1 MCRVRSLLVPI
12 ELPRLLINYMSSFTP
27 KDELHELL
35 VDRLDATTAHGLDE
49 QLADPRLRVPVLE
62 LLIELKE
69 ISSKIQGEAIWA
81 LGEVYRK
88 RCLGS
93 AIPWLDLGITFAQA
107 SGALGLRY
115 FKESPMILGFLEK
128 ESNRDE
134 WLAHV
139 LELADGSNEAAPQC
153 AYEWFKVLPQLC
165 GEIALSEIREWAR
178 LGMELAEWNYVLGN
192 EFFRECPSIAKAIPL
207 GSAKSW
213 IGFGMKLMVQNS
225 LGKPD
230 YIGTLEFFRAS
241 PSLFL
246 EIHDENV
253 KQGVIDLGT
262 NLADHSPEQAVVFL
276 SKAPEVLARVS
287 TVEWKIRIL
296 KFGLLVADRDPEAT
310 LAYFTQVSEVVVL
323 AGKEDDSGVFDAWFG
338 QGMEALEYSVEAGRA
353 FFGLETRQACSA
365 VEQAMSGVSLRQV
378 ARSLK
383 MFARALCGED
393 VAIEGLP
400 EGGGSIGASSMST
413 SPGSGKAQVSAD
425 GKTVYL
431 PLVMRRSETREGN
444 RRWYTVMVAHEVG
457 HVEFGTYALSTEVL
471 QRVSTRV
478 QTRYHEEVL
487 RPNRAIQTLGNLF
500 QCYPQPEIIRD
511 LWEIVEDARIDFLL
525 RHEYPGLQE
534 DLTSLTK
541 EAMELR
547 TLSHGMTAR
556 EMVLDALLL
565 LFAGFTQEE
574 FTRPGLQE
582 VIDEIWQIAR
592 TILHPAAT
600 VDESVELADRLYQ
613 ELERRIG
620 TLGKHNQELEP
631 FSNTSGVSDTG
642 GQPEAAEHLEEAYQP
657 LSNWGYRGILNPD
670 HVKGGE
676 EGEQASKGQAGGQQD
691 HIMGEKGGGDTPSQ
705 FERRSPQN
713 PDPSQDPKKPAFGE
727 SPMQQWFQ
735 PTFRPS
741 MGQQGA
747 RLREGEYLY
756 EEWDGTVRDYR
767 PQWCRVIEQAGREGS
782 PDFVDET
789 FQTYGPMVR
798 LIRRYFEAIRPEA
811 FRRMGRQSHGEDI
824 DLDALVNWMV
834 DRRQGNDSSD
844 QVYATRQKRD
854 RQVAVAFLVDMS
866 GSTGR
871 QIGTRARPVIDIEKE
886 GLLLLSEAL
895 SAIGD
900 QYAIYGFSGQSR
912 QSVDIH
918 VLKDFDQRP
927 GGRVGLKI
935 SGVTSKQQNRDGAAI
950 RHATQRLKQ
959 QAAKV
964 RLLILISD
972 GKPLDDDYADE
983 YSLEDTK
990 MALREAR
997 LQGVHPFCITID
1009 QAPTDYV
1016 KRMYGE
1022 IGYVVVDEVESL
1034 PMKLPKIY
1042 QRLTAR

>member
-1 MCRVRSLLVPI
+1 
-12 ELPRLLINYMSSFTP
+12 
-27 KDELHELL
+27 
-35 VDRLDATTAHGLDE
+35 
-49 QLADPRLRVPVLE
+49 
-62 LLIELKE
+62 
-69 ISSKIQGEAIWA
+69 
-81 LGEVYRK
+81 
-88 RCLGS
+88 
-93 AIPWLDLGITFAQA
+93 
-107 SGALGLRY
+107 
-115 FKESPMILGFLEK
+115 
-128 ESNRDE
+128 
-134 WLAHV
+134 
-139 LELADGSNEAAPQC
+139 
-153 AYEWFKVLPQLC
+153 
-165 GEIALSEIREWAR
+165 
-178 LGMELAEWNYVLGN
+178 
-192 EFFRECPSIAKAIPL
+192 
-207 GSAKSW
+207 
-213 IGFGMKLMVQNS
+213 
-225 LGKPD
+225 
-230 YIGTLEFFRAS
+230 
-241 PSLFL
+241 
-246 EIHDENV
+246 
-253 KQGVIDLGT
+253 
-262 NLADHSPEQAVVFL
+262 
-276 SKAPEVLARVS
+276 
-287 TVEWKIRIL
+287 
-296 KFGLLVADRDPEAT
+296 
-310 LAYFTQVSEVVVL
+310 
-323 AGKEDDSGVFDAWFG
+323 
-338 QGMEALEYSVEAGRA
+338 SVEAGRA
-353 FFGLETRQACSA
+353 FFGLETQQACSA

-383 MFARALCGED
+383 MFARALCGKD

-400 EGGGSIGASSMST
+400 EGGGGSVGASHMSA
-413 SPGSGKAQVSAD
+413 SPVSEKAEVSAD

-457 HVEFGTYALSTEVL
+457 HLEFGTYALSSHAL
-471 QRVSTRV
+471 QRVATRV
-478 QTRYHEEVL
+478 QTRYDKEVL
-487 RPNRAIQTLGNLF
+487 SPNEAVHTLGNLF
-500 QCYPQPEIIRD
+500 QRYPQSEIIHD
-511 LWEIVEDARIDFLL
+511 LWEIVEDARIDYLL

-556 EMVLDALLL
+556 EIVMDALLL
-565 LFAGFTQEE
+565 LFAGFTKDD
-574 FTRPGLQE
+574 FFRPGLQE
-582 VIDEIWQIAR
+582 VIDEIWEIAR
-592 TILHPAAT
+592 TILHPTAT

-613 ELERRIG
+613 EMECRIG
-620 TLGKHNQELEP
+620 TLGKHNQQREP
-631 FSNTSGVSDTG
+631 FSDTSGTSDSG

-676 EGEQASKGQAGGQQD
+676 EEEQASKGQTGGQQD
-691 HIMGEKGGGDTPSQ
+691 QGAQIGKKAGGESPNQ
-705 FERRSPQN
+705 FEPRSPHQ
-713 PDPSQDPKKPAFGE
+713 PDPSQDLKKPTFGE

-735 PTFRPS
+735 PNLHPGD
-741 MGQQGA
+741 GQQGS

-767 PQWCRVIEQAGREGS
+767 PQWCRVIEQVGREGT

-789 FQTYGPMVR
+789 FRTYGPIVR

-811 FRRMGRQSHGEDI
+811 FRRMGRQSHGEEI

-834 DRRQGNDSSD
+834 DRRQGNDPSD

-871 QIGTRARPVIDIEKE
+871 QIGARARPVIDIEKE

-900 QYAIYGFSGQSR
+900 QYAMYGFSGQTR

-935 SGVTSKQQNRDGAAI
+935 SGVTPKQQNRDGAAI

-997 LQGVHPFCITID
+997 LQGIHPFCITID

>member
-1 MCRVRSLLVPI
+1 
-12 ELPRLLINYMSSFTP
+12 MSSSTP
-27 KDELHELL
+27 KDELLEFLL
-35 VDRLDATTAHGLDE
+35 DRLDTATAQLLYE
-49 QLADPRLRVPVLE
+49 QLREVRHQAPVLE
-62 LLIELKE
+62 LLCELKE
-69 ISSKIQGEAIWA
+69 ISSKIQSEAVWA
-81 LGEVYRK
+81 LGEVNR
-88 RCLGS
+88 RGCLAS
-93 AIPWLDLGITFAQA
+93 VIPWLDLGITFTQA

-115 FKESPMILGFLEK
+115 FKESPLILGFLEK
-128 ESNRDE
+128 EPQRDE
-134 WLAHV
+134 LLAHV
-139 LELADGSNEAAPQC
+139 LELADGSLEAAPQC

-165 GEIALSEIREWAR
+165 GEVSLPEIQEWAR

-192 EFFRECPSIAKAIPL
+192 ELFRECPAIAKAVPL
-207 GSAKSW
+207 ESAKAW

-225 LGKPD
+225 FGKPD
-230 YIGTLEFFRAS
+230 YIGTLEFFRTS

-246 EIHDENV
+246 DIQEANV
-253 KQGVIDLGT
+253 KQWVIDLGS
-262 NLADHSPEQAVVFL
+262 NLADHSPEQAVSFL
-276 SKAPEVLARVS
+276 AKAPGILAKVPTADS
-287 TVEWKIRIL
+287 KIRIL
-296 KFGLLVADRDPEAT
+296 KFGLLVADRDSVAT
-310 LAYFTQVSEVVVL
+310 LAYFSQVPEVVAL
-323 AGKEDDSGVFDAWFG
+323 AGKEEDSGVFDAWFG

-365 VEQAMSGVSLRQV
+365 VEQAMSGVPLRQV

-393 VAIEGLP
+393 VALEGLP
-400 EGGGSIGASSMST
+400 EIEGGSAGASQT
-413 SPGSGKAQVSAD
+413 SSGDPSGKAQVSED

-457 HVEFGTYALSTEVL
+457 HLEFGTYALSHQVL
-471 QRVSTRV
+471 QRLVTSV
-478 QTRYHEEVL
+478 HTRYNKEARDPIGTIH
-487 RPNRAIQTLGNLF
+487 TLGNLF
-500 QCYPQPEIIRD
+500 QRYPQPGIIRD

-525 RHEYPGLQE
+525 RREYPGLNE

-541 EAMELR
+541 EAMEIR
-547 TLSHGMTAR
+547 TFSHGMTAR
-556 EMVLDALLL
+556 EIVLDALLL
-565 LFAGFTQEE
+565 LFAGFTKDD
-574 FTRPGLQE
+574 FIRPGLQE
-582 VIDEIWQIAR
+582 VIDEIWEIAQ
-592 TILHPAAT
+592 TILQPAAT
-600 VDESVELADRLYQ
+600 VDDAVELADRLYQ

-620 TLGKHNQELEP
+620 TLGEPNEQLEP
-631 FSNTSGVSDTG
+631 FSNTSGGSDSG
-642 GQPEAAEHLEEAYQP
+642 GNPEAAEHLEEAYQP
-657 LSNWGYRGILNPD
+657 LTNWGYRGVLNPD

-676 EGEQASKGQAGGQQD
+676 EERSSQEQTGGRQDQGGMSERRAGGDSLSQSD
-691 HIMGEKGGGDTPSQ
+691 RRPSSQ
-705 FERRSPQN
+705 
-713 PDPSQDPKKPAFGE
+713 PDPLQDPRKPIFGE

-735 PTFRPS
+735 PNLHS
-741 MGQQGA
+741 MDGQQGT
-747 RLREGEYLY
+747 RLRQGEYLY
-756 EEWDGTVRDYR
+756 EEWDATVRDYR
-767 PQWCRVIEQAGREGS
+767 PQWCRVIEQPAREGS

-789 FQTYGPMVR
+789 FQTYGPIVR

-824 DLDALVNWMV
+824 DLDAVVSWMV
-834 DRRQGNDSSD
+834 DRRQGYDSSD
-844 QVYATRQKRD
+844 QVYSTRQKRD
-854 RQVAVAFLVDMS
+854 REVAVAFLVDMS

-871 QIGTRARPVIDIEKE
+871 QIGARARPVIDIEKE

-900 QYAIYGFSGQSR
+900 QYAMYGFSGQTR

-918 VLKDFDQRP
+918 VLKDFDQRS
-927 GGRVGLKI
+927 GGRVGLNI
-935 SGVTSKQQNRDGAAI
+935 SGSKPRQQNRDGAAI
-950 RHATQRLKQ
+950 RHATHRLIQ

-972 GKPLDDDYADE
+972 GKPLDDEYADE

-1022 IGYVVVDEVESL
+1022 IGYVVVDEVDSL
-1034 PMKLPKIY
+1034 PTKLPKIY

>member
-1 MCRVRSLLVPI
+1 
-12 ELPRLLINYMSSFTP
+12 MSSLTP

-35 VDRLDATTAHGLDE
+35 VDRLDATTAQGLDE
-49 QLADPRLRVPVLE
+49 QLVDPRLRVPILE

-69 ISSKIQGEAIWA
+69 ISSKIQGEAVWA
-81 LGEVYRK
+81 LGELNRK
-88 RCLGS
+88 GCVAS
-93 AIPWLDLGITFAQA
+93 VIPWLDLGITFAQA

-115 FKESPMILGFLEK
+115 FKESPMILGILEG
-128 ESNRDE
+128 ESNRDAL
-134 WLAHV
+134 LAHV

-165 GEIALSEIREWAR
+165 GEMAIPELQEWAR
-178 LGMELAEWNYVLGN
+178 LGIDLSEWNYVLGN
-192 EFFRECPSIAKAIPL
+192 EFFRECPSIARAVPL
-207 GSAKSW
+207 ESARSW

-230 YIGTLEFFRAS
+230 YIGTLEFFRTS

-246 EIHDENV
+246 EFNDANV
-253 KQGVIDLGT
+253 KQRVIDLGT
-262 NLADHSPEQAVVFL
+262 RLADHSPEQAIAFL
-276 SKAPEVLARVS
+276 AKATEVLPGVS

-310 LAYFTQVSEVVVL
+310 LAYFSRVSEVVGL
-323 AGKEDDSGVFDAWFG
+323 AGKEDDTGVFDAWFA
-338 QGMEALEYSVEAGRA
+338 QGMEALEYSLEAGRA
-353 FFGLETRQACSA
+353 FFGLETQQACSA

-400 EGGGSIGASSMST
+400 ETGGVSVGTSHMSASPVSE
-413 SPGSGKAQVSAD
+413 KAQVSSD

-431 PLVMRRSETREGN
+431 PLVMRRSESREGN

-457 HVEFGTYALSTEVL
+457 HVEFGTYALSTQVL
-471 QRVSTRV
+471 QRVATGV
-478 QTRYHEEVL
+478 QTRYEKE
-487 RPNRAIQTLGNLF
+487 RPSQKRGVHTLGNLF
-500 QCYPQPEIIRD
+500 QLYPQPEIIRD
-511 LWEIVEDARIDFLL
+511 LWEIVEDARIDYLL

-556 EMVLDALLL
+556 EIVLDALLL
-565 LFAGFTQEE
+565 LYAGFTKED

-582 VIDEIWQIAR
+582 VVDEIWQIAR
-592 TILHPAAT
+592 TILHPTAT

-620 TLGKHNQELEP
+620 TLEKDNQQPEP
-631 FSNTSGVSDTG
+631 FSNTTEVSDSG
-642 GQPEAAEHLEEAYQP
+642 GQPEAAEHLEEAYRP

-676 EGEQASKGQAGGQQD
+676 EEEQASKRQTEGQQD
-691 HIMGEKGGGDTPSQ
+691 QTTQIGGNGGENSPSQ
-705 FERRSPQN
+705 FERRHPHQ
-713 PDPSQDPKKPAFGE
+713 PDSSQDPKKPVFGE

-735 PTFRPS
+735 PTLRPGD
-741 MGQQGA
+741 GQQGS

-756 EEWDGTVRDYR
+756 QEWDGTVRDYR
-767 PQWCRVIEQAGREGS
+767 PQWCRVIEQTGREGS

-789 FQTYGPMVR
+789 FQTYGPIVR
-798 LIRRYFEAIRPEA
+798 LIRRYFETIRPEA

-900 QYAIYGFSGQSR
+900 QYAMYGFSGQTR
-912 QSVDIH
+912 ESVDIQ
-918 VLKDFDQRP
+918 VLKDFDQP
-927 GGRVGLKI
+927 SGGRVGLKI
-935 SGVTSKQQNRDGAAI
+935 SGVTPKQQNRDGAAI
-950 RHATQRLKQ
+950 RHATHRLKQ
-959 QAAKV
+959 QPAKV

-1009 QAPTDYV
+1009 QAPTEYV

-1042 QRLTAR
+1042 QRLTAK